1 MNWFDFFNFFSSAH
15 NEKRPEDAQPC
26 LSNVYKM
33 STRAKRRPTDVPL
46 CGRSMVEM
54 LGVLAIIGVLS
65 VGAMTG
71 YSKAMFKYKLNKQAE
86 SLYLFLNN
94 AIMLTPELNRSFD
107 GTHIDKS
114 LFIKLNLV
122 PDGMTVENNNIYD
135 VFNNS
140 VYPYYYHPTN
150 ASADYNEYYIS
161 FTVNR
166 FENKLTESY
175 REICRNIVTVAKEYS
190 ADISSVQMRSG
201 QDEGNSYTRV
211 SLYGDYY
218 CSRGSTNCLS
228 NAGLAEMDNFCNS
241 CNSEDYCQFY
251 IFIKA

>member
-1 MNWFDFFNFFSSAH
+1 MREN
-15 NEKRPEDAQPC
+15 
-26 LSNVYKM
+26 
-33 STRAKRRPTDVPL
+33 
-46 CGRSMVEM
+46 GRSMVEM

-65 VGAMTG
+65 VGAMSG
-71 YSKAMFKYKLNKQAE
+71 YSKAIFKYKLNRQAE
-86 SLYLFLNN
+86 SLYLFLSN

-107 GTHIDKS
+107 GTNINQS
-114 LFIKLNLV
+114 IFIKLNLI

-135 VFNNS
+135 VFNNRIS
-140 VYPYYYHPTN
+140 TDYYHHPS
-150 ASADYNEYYIS
+150 ASAGSNEYYIH

-166 FENKLTESY
+166 LENKLTESY

-190 ADISSVQMRSG
+190 ADIQSVQMRSG
-201 QDEGNSYTRV
+201 QNEGNSYTRV